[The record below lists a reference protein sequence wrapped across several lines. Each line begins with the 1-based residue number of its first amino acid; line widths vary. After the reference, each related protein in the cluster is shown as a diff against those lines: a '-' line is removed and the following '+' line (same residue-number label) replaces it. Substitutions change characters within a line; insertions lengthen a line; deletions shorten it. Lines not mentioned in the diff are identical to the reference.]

1 MPSRGTSG
9 TASRFTRHFRRGSDS
24 PVSGAPYRSGGPG
37 RHFRLADFGERVA
50 PMVRPAPGTACV
62 RSPSFSP
69 ATCGNPPVLT
79 GAGPVGAYQGG
90 GAGAAGTTYD
100 RRSPRGIRHRRSR
113 SSDRR
118 AAVRSLGY
126 LRFSPYHPIR
136 GPWPFPFSG
145 GRGVVP
151 GLVQTGEMNSH
162 SSWLYSRY
170 SCILSRIVGISGR
183 RGKCV
188 AQKVTVQLVDDL
200 DGSVAEETVEFGL
213 DGVSY
218 QIDLSMVNAEKIR
231 DLLGD
236 YVAHARRSGARRRGT
251 SGVVRGRSAAVDREQ
266 NQAIREWARKRGL
279 KVSERGRISAE
290 VLDAYHQ
297 AN

>member
-1 MPSRGTSG
+1 
-9 TASRFTRHFRRGSDS
+9 
-24 PVSGAPYRSGGPG
+24 
-37 RHFRLADFGERVA
+37 
-50 PMVRPAPGTACV
+50 
-62 RSPSFSP
+62 
-69 ATCGNPPVLT
+69 
-79 GAGPVGAYQGG
+79 
-90 GAGAAGTTYD
+90 
-100 RRSPRGIRHRRSR
+100 
-113 SSDRR
+113 
-118 AAVRSLGY
+118 
-126 LRFSPYHPIR
+126 
-136 GPWPFPFSG
+136 
-145 GRGVVP
+145 
-151 GLVQTGEMNSH
+151 
-162 SSWLYSRY
+162 
-170 SCILSRIVGISGR
+170 
-183 RGKCV
+183 V

-218 QIDLSMVNAEKIR
+218 QIDLSTVNAEKIR

-236 YVAHARRSGARRRGT
+236 YVAHARRSAARRRGA